1 MNISRFE
8 PWSLVNVLHRDLDG
22 ISARRFTLADND
34 KSNKHVANWIPA
46 VDIIEEKEQF
56 VLYADIPGVKP
67 DDINVSME
75 KGILSISGQR
85 SANTDEEGDDV
96 RKRERNTG
104 IFYRQ
109 FTLPE
114 SANGEEISAASDLG
128 TLKVII
134 AKQAQVKSRRIMVNS
149 A

>member
-22 ISARRFTLADND
+22 VSAGQFALADDAKRNT
-34 KSNKHVANWIPA
+34 NVANWIPA
-46 VDIIEEKEQF
+46 VDIVEEKDQF

-75 KGILSISGQR
+75 KGVLSISGQR
-85 SANTDEEGDDV
+85 SADANEETKTV
-96 RKRERNTG
+96 RKRERNAG

-128 TLKVII
+128 TLKVVI
-134 AKQAQVKSRRIMVNS
+134 AKQPQIKSRRIMVKS